1 MYDWT
6 QATRWREDAPYNTA
20 THKKYPQQF
29 FPLKGYDVRPHREL
43 YPMFPFSYVGFG
55 DNKETSD
62 NMWNQMYNSPQVIG
76 NSTTLTRAKDIIED
90 FHINF
95 ISPYSITRNYYFHF
109 YADYASSYV
118 SRFSYPLFLS
128 GGPNAGEYLLYN
140 NRLIAVGDDN
150 TIWYDNDGTIS
161 IYNYPT
167 GSLEYD

>member
-1 MYDWT
+1 
-6 QATRWREDAPYNTA
+6 
-20 THKKYPQQF
+20 
-29 FPLKGYDVRPHREL
+29 
-43 YPMFPFSYVGFG
+43 MFPFSYVGFG

-167 GSLEYD
+167 GSLEYDSTATTLSGGPAGWAGASLASKLGNFIGYEELKLYFLDNENT